1 MLALQA
7 GLSIPTNFFLV
18 TLHTFTMRR
27 ALLIRLSMHTNLL
40 TRPSVELDSPVV
52 LFRDDP
58 LIAPHIQCIS
68 LGLTPTNLS
77 SNHYR

>member
-52 LFRDDP
+52 LFRDAEQTGNQDTKEHQRDDTFLSFP
-58 LIAPHIQCIS
+58 LIP
-68 LGLTPTNLS
+68 
-77 SNHYR
+77 